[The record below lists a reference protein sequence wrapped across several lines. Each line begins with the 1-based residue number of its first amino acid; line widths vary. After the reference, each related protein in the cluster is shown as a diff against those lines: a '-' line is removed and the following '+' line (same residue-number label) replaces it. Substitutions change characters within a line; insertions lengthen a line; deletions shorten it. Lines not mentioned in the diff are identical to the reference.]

1 MSLLDYDPDTRVVLQ
16 YYCYRAAANPGF
28 FYPIYILFLVDVND
42 LSYTAVGLIGTAQAV
57 VVLTGEVPSGYVGD
71 RIGRRNSLVVAQGL
85 FLVSTASFLVATDLL
100 GFLFTFGTLSL
111 ATTFISGS
119 GQAWLYD
126 TLAERLDTDE
136 FTRVQGRGSAASKWS
151 MAVTMIAGG
160 LLYVEDPVYP
170 FVAGLAL
177 QSVSLLLVLSLPKN
191 RQYRAGASADAEAP
205 TDDEDTESADA
216 GTPTGDED
224 TESAETDAGPSE
236 SDSAATTP
244 AATDDATDDREVLT
258 VFDTLP
264 LIRDQ
269 LSRPPLRSFVV
280 FTALYGGLLM
290 TADAYIQPVTLDA
303 IRGSLDA
310 TLAAIGLP
318 EPATL
323 GFLYSAFT
331 VVSAVASDR
340 AEQVESLL
348 GTRSALLGIPALIAG
363 LFLLP
368 VVVPI
373 LAFPMFFVMKAG
385 GSVFHPISG
394 QYLNDRLESVGR
406 ATVLSTVSMLS
417 ALSRIPF
424 AVGSGVVADVF
435 DARTAVAA
443 LGGTF
448 LVCAVVIQFAGRG
461 VAADARRGRP
471 AD

>member
-1 MSLLDYDPDTRVVLQ
+1 MSPFDSDPDRRVVLQ
-16 YYCYRAAANPGF
+16 YYLYRAAANPGF
-28 FYPIYILFLVDVND
+28 FYPIYILFMVDVND
-42 LSYTAVGLIGTAQAV
+42 LSYTAVGLIGTAQAI
-57 VVLTGEVPSGYVGD
+57 VVLTGEVPTGYVGD

-85 FLVSTASFLVATDLL
+85 FLVSTGSFLVVTDLV

-151 MAVTMIAGG
+151 MAITMIAGG

-177 QSVSLLLVLSLPKN
+177 QSVSFVLVLTLPKN
-191 RQYRAGASADAEAP
+191 RQYRAG
-205 TDDEDTESADA
+205 ESADA
-216 GTPTGDED
+216 DATPADAEDGPARSDDDED
-224 TESAETDAGPSE
+224 AAIPE
-236 SDSAATTP
+236 SDDDSVETTTSDP
-244 AATDDATDDREVLT
+244 PDDETDDREVLT

-269 LSRPPLRSFVV
+269 LSKPPLRSFVV
-280 FTALYGGLLM
+280 FTALYGGLLL

-310 TLAAIGLP
+310 ALASLGLA

-340 AEQVESLL
+340 AEAVESLL
-348 GTRSALLGIPALIAG
+348 GTRTALLAIPVLIAG
-363 LFLLP
+363 LFLVP
-368 VVVPI
+368 VVAPV
-373 LAFPMFFVMKAG
+373 LAFPMFFVMKG
-385 GSVFHPISG
+385 GGAVFHPISG

-448 LVCAVVIQFAGRG
+448 LVCAVVVQVAGRG
-461 VAADARRGRP
+461 VASDARRGTP

>member
-1 MSLLDYDPDTRVVLQ
+1 MFPFDSDPDTRVVLQ
-16 YYCYRAAANPGF
+16 YYLYRAAANPGF
-28 FYPIYILFLVDVND
+28 FYPIYILFMVDVNN
-42 LSYTAVGLIGTAQAV
+42 LSYTAVGLIGTAQAI
-57 VVLTGEVPSGYVGD
+57 VVLTGEVPTGYVGD
-71 RIGRRNSLVVAQGL
+71 RIGRRNSLVVATL
-85 FLVSTASFLVATDLL
+85 LSLVSTASFLVVTDLP
-100 GFLFTFGTLSL
+100 GFLFTFATLSL
-111 ATTFISGS
+111 GTTFISGS

-136 FTRVQGRGSAASKWS
+136 FTRVQGRGSAAAKWS

-160 LLYVEDPVYP
+160 LLYVEDPLYP
-170 FVAGLAL
+170 FVAGLVL
-177 QSVSLLLVLSLPKN
+177 QSISLVLVLSLPKN
-191 RQYRAGASADAEAP
+191 RQYRADEDNESSETDDTDTVGPDTDELDTDRDGADDADTEDADDADA
-205 TDDEDTESADA
+205 DDHD
-216 GTPTGDED
+216 
-224 TESAETDAGPSE
+224 
-236 SDSAATTP
+236 
-244 AATDDATDDREVLT
+244 VLT
-258 VFDTLP
+258 VFDTFP

-269 LSRPPLRSFVV
+269 LNRPPLRSFVV

-310 TLAAIGLP
+310 ALASIGLP

-331 VVSAVASDR
+331 VVSALASDR

-348 GTRSALLGIPALIAG
+348 GTRTALLGIPALIAG

-373 LAFPMFFVMKAG
+373 LAFPMFFVMKG
-385 GSVFHPISG
+385 GGAIFHPISG

-435 DARTAVAA
+435 DARMAVAA
-443 LGGTF
+443 LGGIF
-448 LVCAVVIQFAGRG
+448 IVCAVVVQIAGSG
-461 VAADARRGRP
+461 VASDARRRTP

>member
-1 MSLLDYDPDTRVVLQ
+1 MFPFDTDPDTRVVLQ
-16 YYCYRAAANPGF
+16 YYLYRAAANPGF
-28 FYPIYILFLVDVND
+28 FYPIYILFMVDVNN

-71 RIGRRNSLVVAQGL
+71 RIGRRNSLVVATL
-85 FLVSTASFLVATDLL
+85 LSLVSTGSFLVVTDLP
-100 GFLFTFGTLSL
+100 GFLFTFATLSL
-111 ATTFISGS
+111 GTTFISGS

-160 LLYVEDPVYP
+160 LLYVVDPLYP

-177 QSVSLLLVLSLPKN
+177 QSVSLLLVLTLPKN
-191 RQYRAGASADAEAP
+191 RQYREDADADADGDS
-205 TDDEDTESADA
+205 THDDPD
-216 GTPTGDED
+216 
-224 TESAETDAGPSE
+224 E
-236 SDSAATTP
+236 SDP
-244 AATDDATDDREVLT
+244 DDEVLT

-303 IRGSLDA
+303 IQGTLDA
-310 TLAAIGLP
+310 ALASVGLP
-318 EPATL
+318 EAATL

-340 AEQVESLL
+340 AEAVESLF
-348 GTRSALLGIPALIAG
+348 GTRTALLGIPALIAV

-368 VVVPI
+368 AVVPV
-373 LAFPMFFVMKAG
+373 LAFPMFFVMKG
-385 GSVFHPISG
+385 GGAVFHPISG

-406 ATVLSTVSMLS
+406 ATVLSTVAMLS

-448 LVCAVVIQFAGRG
+448 LVCAVVLQVVGRG
-461 VAADARRGRP
+461 VASDAEHGAP

>member
-1 MSLLDYDPDTRVVLQ
+1 MFPFDSDPDRRVVLQ
-16 YYCYRAAANPGF
+16 YYLYRAAANPGF

-57 VVLTGEVPSGYVGD
+57 VVLTGEVPTGYVGD

-160 LLYVEDPVYP
+160 LLYVADPVYP

-177 QSVSLLLVLSLPKN
+177 QSVSFLLVLSLPKN
-191 RQYRAGASADAEAP
+191 RQYRAAESGDAEAST
-205 TDDEDTESADA
+205 TDAEAEPADA
-216 GTPTGDED
+216 DAPNGDQD
-224 TESAETDAGPSE
+224 
-236 SDSAATTP
+236 
-244 AATDDATDDREVLT
+244 TDDREVLT

-280 FTALYGGLLM
+280 FTALYGGLLL

-310 TLAAIGLP
+310 ALASIGLP

-348 GTRSALLGIPALIAG
+348 GTRTALLGIPALIAV

-435 DARTAVAA
+435 DARAAVAA

-448 LVCAVVIQFAGRG
+448 VVCAVVLQVAGRG
-461 VAADARRGRP
+461 VASDARRGTP

>member
-1 MSLLDYDPDTRVVLQ
+1 MSPFDSDSDTRVVFQ

-28 FYPIYILFLVDVND
+28 FYPIYILFMIDVNG

-57 VVLTGEVPSGYVGD
+57 VVLTGEVPTGYVGD
-71 RIGRRNSLVVAQGL
+71 RIGRRNSLVAATL
-85 FLVSTASFLVATDLL
+85 LSIVSTASFLVVTDLP
-100 GFLFTFGTLSL
+100 GFLFTFATLSL
-111 ATTFISGS
+111 GTTFISGS

-126 TLAERLDTDE
+126 TLKERLDTDE
-136 FTRVQGRGSAASKWS
+136 FTRVQGRGSAASNWS

-160 LLYVEDPVYP
+160 FLYVRNPLYP

-177 QSVSLLLVLSLPKN
+177 HGVSFLLVATLPKN
-191 RQYRAGASADAEAP
+191 RQYRSAESDPGADDSTPGDGVDTDGSPSGADGD
-205 TDDEDTESADA
+205 TDD
-216 GTPTGDED
+216 
-224 TESAETDAGPSE
+224 SE
-236 SDSAATTP
+236 I
-244 AATDDATDDREVLT
+244 LT

-269 LSRPPLRSFVV
+269 LSKPPLRSFVV
-280 FTALYGGLLM
+280 FTALYGGLLL
-290 TADAYIQPVTLDA
+290 TAHAYIQPVTLDA

-310 TLAAIGLP
+310 ALASVGLP

-348 GTRSALLGIPALIAG
+348 GTRTALLAIPALIAG

-373 LAFPMFFVMKAG
+373 LAFPMFFVMKG
-385 GSVFHPISG
+385 GGAAFHPISG

-448 LVCAVVIQFAGRG
+448 LVCAVVLQVAGSG
-461 VAADARRGRP
+461 VASDARRGRP

>member
-1 MSLLDYDPDTRVVLQ
+1 MFPFASNSDRRVVLQ
-16 YYCYRAAANPGF
+16 YYLYRAAANPGF
-28 FYPIYILFLVDVND
+28 FYPIYILFMIDVNE
-42 LSYTAVGLIGTAQAV
+42 LSYTAVGVVGTAQAI
-57 VVLTGEVPSGYVGD
+57 VVLTGEVPTGYVGD

-126 TLAERLDTDE
+126 TLAERLGTDE

-151 MAVTMIAGG
+151 MAITMVAGG
-160 LLYVEDPVYP
+160 LLYVENPIYP
-170 FVAGLAL
+170 FVAGLVL
-177 QSVSLLLVLSLPKN
+177 QSVSFLLVLSLPKN
-191 RQYRAGASADAEAP
+191 RQYRSDEGDPDHTDTDESD
-205 TDDEDTESADA
+205 DDEVE
-216 GTPTGDED
+216 
-224 TESAETDAGPSE
+224 
-236 SDSAATTP
+236 
-244 AATDDATDDREVLT
+244 TDDADSEERQVLT

-280 FTALYGGLLM
+280 FTALYGGVLL
-290 TADAYIQPVTLDA
+290 TADAYIQPVALDA
-303 IRGSLDA
+303 IQGTLDSA
-310 TLAAIGLP
+310 LASIGLP

-331 VVSAVASDR
+331 VVSAIASDR

-348 GTRSALLGIPALIAG
+348 GTRTALLGIPALIAG

-368 VVVPI
+368 VVVPV
-373 LAFPMFFVMKAG
+373 LAFPMFFVMKG
-385 GSVFHPISG
+385 GGAVFHPISG

-435 DARTAVAA
+435 DARMAVAA
-443 LGGTF
+443 LGGAF
-448 LVCAVVIQFAGRG
+448 VVCAVVLQMVGSG
-461 VAADARRGRP
+461 VASDARRGTP

>member
-1 MSLLDYDPDTRVVLQ
+1 MFPFDTAPDRRVVLQ
-16 YYCYRAAANPGF
+16 YYLYRAAANPGF
-28 FYPIYILFLVDVND
+28 FYPIYILFMVDVNN

-71 RIGRRNSLVVAQGL
+71 RIGRRNSLVVANL
-85 FLVSTASFLVATDLL
+85 LSLVSTGSFLVVTDLP
-100 GFLFTFGTLSL
+100 GFLFTFATLSL
-111 ATTFISGS
+111 GMTFISGS

-160 LLYVEDPVYP
+160 LLYVVDPLYP

-177 QSVSLLLVLSLPKN
+177 QSVSLLLVLTLPKN
-191 RQYRAGASADAEAP
+191 RQYRDDADADADG
-205 TDDEDTESADA
+205 DDSTHSDA
-216 GTPTGDED
+216 
-224 TESAETDAGPSE
+224 
-236 SDSAATTP
+236 
-244 AATDDATDDREVLT
+244 DDADGDDREVLT

-303 IRGSLDA
+303 IRGNLDA
-310 TLAAIGLP
+310 ALASVGLP
-318 EPATL
+318 EAATL

-340 AEQVESLL
+340 AEDVESLL
-348 GTRSALLGIPALIAG
+348 GTRTALLGIPALIAV

-368 VVVPI
+368 AVVPV
-373 LAFPMFFVMKAG
+373 LAFPMFFVMKG
-385 GSVFHPISG
+385 GGAVFHPISG

-406 ATVLSTVSMLS
+406 ATVLSTVSMFS

-448 LVCAVVIQFAGRG
+448 MLCAVVLQVVGRG
-461 VAADARRGRP
+461 VASDARHGTP

>member
-1 MSLLDYDPDTRVVLQ
+1 MFPFDSDPDTRVVLQ
-16 YYCYRAAANPGF
+16 YYLYRAAANPGF
-28 FYPIYILFLVDVND
+28 FYPIYILFMVDVND
-42 LSYTAVGLIGTAQAV
+42 LSYTAVGVIGTAQAI
-57 VVLTGEVPSGYVGD
+57 VVLTGEVPTGYVGD

-85 FLVSTASFLVATDLL
+85 FLVSTASFLVVTDLL

-160 LLYVEDPVYP
+160 LLYVENPVYP

-177 QSVSLLLVLSLPKN
+177 QSVSFVLVLSLPKN
-191 RQYRAGASADAEAP
+191 RQYRSGEGEPDETHVEGSAGEQSGETTSEDEP
-205 TDDEDTESADA
+205 DTDDH
-216 GTPTGDED
+216 
-224 TESAETDAGPSE
+224 
-236 SDSAATTP
+236 
-244 AATDDATDDREVLT
+244 EVLT

-310 TLAAIGLP
+310 ALASIGFP

-331 VVSAVASDR
+331 VVSAIASDR
-340 AEQVESLL
+340 AEQVESVL
-348 GTRSALLGIPALIAG
+348 GTRTALLGIPALIAG

-368 VVVPI
+368 VVVPV
-373 LAFPMFFVMKAG
+373 LAFPMFFVMKG
-385 GSVFHPISG
+385 GGAIFHPISG

-435 DARTAVAA
+435 DARMAVAA

-448 LVCAVVIQFAGRG
+448 VVCAGLVQIVGSG
-461 VAADARRGRP
+461 VASDARHGTLV
-471 AD
+471 D